1 MTCYST
7 EPKDQILVKG
17 YGFLPFAKNM
27 CENIGKNLSGKYSQV
42 FLIMLT
48 NLFQKEQEKRQK
60 ITDDLRLR

>member
-42 FLIMLT
+42 FLIMLN

-60 ITDDLRLR
+60 ITDDLRLI